1 MMSKMIGNFRQD
13 SDATEHLSVVFSKGR
28 LPVKHRWRNNG
39 LTADFVANYA
49 STFLDSRDSD
59 DPRKLKRTREI
70 KDSVSYVANELLENG
85 LKYHDASVD
94 DNVGLRLRCE
104 IHDDGLIL
112 TVSNC
117 VSNDAAPALETLANE
132 LLVRDVS
139 ELYFERL
146 ERNSGESAGLGLITM
161 VHDYDAQ
168 LAWRLSPHGAVG
180 VTVWTQ
186 AYIALPLEC

>member
-1 MMSKMIGNFRQD
+1 MKSRLIGNFRPD
-13 SDATEHLSVVFSKGR
+13 SDDTEHLSVVFSKGR

-49 STFLDSRDSD
+49 STFLDPRDSD
-59 DPRKLKRTREI
+59 DPRKLKRIREI

-85 LKYHDASVD
+85 LKYHEDSD
-94 DNVGLRLRCE
+94 EDKVGLRLRCE

-112 TVSNC
+112 NVSNC
-117 VSNDAAPALETLANE
+117 AATDAVAALEALARE
-132 LLVRDVS
+132 LLVRDVT
-139 ELYFERL
+139 ELYFEKL

-161 VHDYDAQ
+161 VHDYQAQ
-168 LAWRLSPHGAVG
+168 LAWRLLLHETGR

-186 AYIALPLEC
+186 AFIALPLEC

>member
-1 MMSKMIGNFRQD
+1 MMSKMIGNFLSD
-13 SDATEHLSVVFSKGR
+13 SDDTEHLSVVFSKGR

-59 DPRKLKRTREI
+59 DPRKLKRIREI

-85 LKYHDASVD
+85 LKYHLAGDD

-104 IHDDGLIL
+104 IRDEGLVL
-112 TVSNC
+112 TVSNR
-117 VSNDAAPALETLANE
+117 VSSDAAKSLEGLANE
-132 LLVRDVS
+132 LLVNDVA
-139 ELYFERL
+139 ELYFERI

-161 VHDYDAQ
+161 VHDYDAR
-168 LAWRLSPHGAVG
+168 LAWRLSLLPAGEG
-180 VTVWTQ
+180 TVWTQ
-186 AYIALPLEC
+186 AFIALPLEC